1 MEKKALDANYIFF
14 ACKGTSVIALCFF
27 KRKKNQNYPSSKVKI
42 QHANINKNI
51 ILSQLSLQ
59 WQIDLLKKDFA
70 SKNKLYRLGI

>member
-1 MEKKALDANYIFF
+1 MYKKKQKQKALDANYIFF

-59 WQIDLLKKDFA
+59 
-70 SKNKLYRLGI
+70 

>member
-1 MEKKALDANYIFF
+1 MQKNKKPLMQIIFFF
-14 ACKGTSVIALCFF
+14 ACKGTSAIALCFF

-59 WQIDLLKKDFA
+59 
-70 SKNKLYRLGI
+70 